1 MSKKPFVLSGKINAR
16 YLKNKRF
23 KTEKDAISYMD
34 RLITKYDL
42 DVTDEN
48 SYNNVQVYFV
58 DSYTVFTISEQN

>member
-23 KTEKDAISYMD
+23 KTEKDALSYMD
-34 RLITKYDL
+34 SLITKYDL
-42 DVTDEN
+42 DVTDAN